1 MNSLIHADIFFYI
14 TTIVVLI
21 LAFLVSILIFFLIR
35 TFKHIADIAER
46 VKRESTHIIDDVSE
60 LREKIKEEGTK
71 MASVN
76 KVMKGILIGKTV
88 FDAFKKGKAAHKTKR
103 RDETDGE

>member
-1 MNSLIHADIFFYI
+1 MNTLIHADIFFYI

-21 LAFLVSILIFFLIR
+21 LAFLVSILIFFLIK
-35 TFKHIADIAER
+35 TFKHVSDIAER
-46 VKRESTHIIDDVSE
+46 VKQESTHIIDDVSE

-76 KVMKGILIGKTV
+76 KVMKGVLIGKTI
-88 FDAFKKGKAAHKTKR
+88 FDAFKKGKTAHKAKR
-103 RDETDGE
+103 KDEADSE